1 MILEKLC
8 ILLHIFCVLQQP
20 WLFPTVWY
28 VLDQAQQTVSSV
40 VYGEHMTFLKL
51 KLHCQKLTRCLNT
64 ILTLVQL
71 WLIYPHLATLAKLC
85 LRCE

>member
-28 VLDQAQQTVSSV
+28 VLNHAQHDV
-40 VYGEHMTFLKL
+40 
-51 KLHCQKLTRCLNT
+51 LNCV
-64 ILTLVQL
+64 ISGL
-71 WLIYPHLATLAKLC
+71 W
-85 LRCE
+85 